1 MFLRFCGF
9 SLLFFPVSVKTAKQ
23 RSAFFAFD
31 EVNRDQQQENLQR
44 PALKTPNWPDRA
56 DNWARKSPS
65 IAVSRAF
72 AFPFDV
78 ASLRCLCR
86 SKFSLSSSVID
97 HSTAFSAFD
106 MKKLG
111 KIRRHH
117 WKERLKIGKLTKVE
131 SDSLK
136 RAKIPKS
143 CEYSQTFVWCVS
155 PPYKC
160 L

>member
-1 MFLRFCGF
+1 MFFRFCGF
-9 SLLFFPVSVKTAKQ
+9 SLLFFSVSVKTAKQ

-44 PALKTPNWPDRA
+44 VP
-56 DNWARKSPS
+56 
-65 IAVSRAF
+65 RAF

-78 ASLRCLCR
+78 ASLRCLCC

-97 HSTAFSAFD
+97 HSTSFSAFD

-117 WKERLKIGKLTKVE
+117 WKERLKIGKFTKVD

-136 RAKIPKS
+136 RAKIPQS

-155 PPYKC
+155 QLYKY